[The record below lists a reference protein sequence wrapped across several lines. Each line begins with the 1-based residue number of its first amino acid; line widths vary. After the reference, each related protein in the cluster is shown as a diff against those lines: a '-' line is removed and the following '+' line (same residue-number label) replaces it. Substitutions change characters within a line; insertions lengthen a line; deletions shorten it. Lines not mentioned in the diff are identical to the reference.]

1 MTATESLTERNRA
14 VVEKLYACA
23 QSGDLASI
31 APLLAED
38 IVVDEPLFLPY
49 GKVYR
54 GAQEFAGLL
63 GLIGQYL
70 DLTRVTVH
78 YTIADGDRV
87 AACLGIPDVTTGEM
101 THFIEQSTLR
111 DGRIVEMKL
120 FYYDAQSMI
129 DKTRA
134 AAGA

>member
-1 MTATESLTERNRA
+1 MTTTESLTEKNRA
-14 VVEKLYACA
+14 IVEKLYAA
-23 QSGDLASI
+23 ASSGDLEAI
-31 APLLAED
+31 APLLADD
-38 IVVDEPLFLPY
+38 IVVDEPTYLPY

-54 GAQEFAGLL
+54 GKEEFAGLL
-63 GLIGQYL
+63 GMIGQFL
-70 DLTRVTVH
+70 DLTKVQVN

-111 DGRIVEMKL
+111 DGQIVEMKL

-129 DKTRA
+129 GKPKIV
-134 AAGA
+134 

>member
-1 MTATESLTERNRA
+1 VTTTESLTEKNRA
-14 VVEKLYACA
+14 IVEKLYAA
-23 QSGDLASI
+23 AGSGDLAAI
-31 APLLAED
+31 APLLADD
-38 IVVDEPLFLPY
+38 IVVDEPGYLPY

-54 GAQEFAGLL
+54 GKEEFAGLL
-63 GLIGQYL
+63 GLIVQYL
-70 DLTRVTVH
+70 DLTKVQVN

-111 DGRIVEMKL
+111 DGQIVEMKL

-129 DKTRA
+129 GKPKVV
-134 AAGA
+134 

>member
-1 MTATESLTERNRA
+1 MTTTESLTEKNRA
-14 VVEKLYACA
+14 IVEKLYACA
-23 QSGDLASI
+23 SSGDLGGI
-31 APLLAED
+31 APLLADD
-38 IVVDEPLFLPY
+38 IVVDEPSYLPY

-54 GAQEFAGLL
+54 GKEEFAGLL
-63 GLIGQYL
+63 GMIGQFL
-70 DLTRVTVH
+70 DLTKVQVN

-111 DGRIVEMKL
+111 DGQVVEMKL

-129 DKTRA
+129 GKPKVV
-134 AAGA
+134 